1 MPDAITVQELAN
13 RMAERA
19 ADVIKKLMELG
30 VMATINQVIDADT
43 AELVTGEFGHKVRR
57 VSESDVE
64 TGLQVDV
71 DPEESK
77 ELRADGHNY
86 GACRPRKNLSFRCHA
101 KNRCCN
107 W

>member
-43 AELVTGEFGHKVRR
+43 AELVTVNLVTRFVG
-57 VSESDVE
+57 
-64 TGLQVDV
+64 
-71 DPEESK
+71 
-77 ELRADGHNY
+77 
-86 GACRPRKNLSFRCHA
+86 CRNLM
-101 KNRCCN
+101 
-107 W
+107 